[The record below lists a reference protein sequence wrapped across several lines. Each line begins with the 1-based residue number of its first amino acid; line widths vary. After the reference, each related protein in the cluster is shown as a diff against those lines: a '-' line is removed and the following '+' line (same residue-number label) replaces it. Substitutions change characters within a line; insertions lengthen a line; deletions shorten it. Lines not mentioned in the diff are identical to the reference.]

1 MKKFLIN
8 LVIAFGMVLP
18 SKASQ
23 VNLSNR
29 ISGIESYSDSINYNS
44 LGKYLD
50 LNAYQMYEV
59 KEVQGVFYK
68 ELKKVNNLEDEKKK
82 VMIDNVIKF
91 NLRNMKSILTGVQYR
106 KFLKVF
112 NATLNNRNIKQHVSE
127 S

>member
-1 MKKFLIN
+1 
-8 LVIAFGMVLP
+8 
-18 SKASQ
+18 
-23 VNLSNR
+23 
-29 ISGIESYSDSINYNS
+29 
-44 LGKYLD
+44 
-50 LNAYQMYEV
+50 MYEV
-59 KEVQGVFYK
+59 KEVQGIFYK

-91 NLRNMKSILTGVQYR
+91 NLKNMKSILTGVQYR